1 MRAFEVTKL
10 GRNEEIK
17 ALIVLWSQRELK
29 KPKQKVI
36 NDRPIQQD
44 NSSLGETKEFDKEP
58 KKKEEE
64 TLVEKEKIKPTNSF
78 PFPTKLRNREWEP
91 RLKNV
96 EGLDAS
102 KS

>member
-10 GRNEEIK
+10 GTNEEIK

-58 KKKEEE
+58 KKEEE
-64 TLVEKEKIKPTNSF
+64 TLVEKEKIKPTNSL
-78 PFPTKLRNREWEP
+78 PFPTTIKRQRMGTET
-91 RLKNV
+91 K
-96 EGLDAS
+96 
-102 KS
+102 KC